1 MVALDTNVFLRLVL
15 DDDPE
20 QTRRARDLVRGTP
33 CFVPLTVILESEWI
47 LRRVYRHSKSA
58 ILLTFERLINT
69 DNITIERIEVV
80 SHAFKL
86 TGQGVDFAD
95 ALHLAT
101 STQCDWF
108 ATFDQDFVKAAK
120 DATPPVRHP

>member
-20 QTRRARDLVRGTP
+20 QTRRARDLVTSTP

-58 ILLTFERLINT
+58 ISQTFERLINT
-69 DNITIERIEVV
+69 DNIAIERIEIV

-86 TGQGVDFAD
+86 TEQGVDFAD
-95 ALHLAT
+95 ALHFAT
-101 STQCDWF
+101 SAQCDWF
-108 ATFDQDFVKAAK
+108 ATFDKAFVKAAK
-120 DATPPVRHP
+120 SSELPVRQP

>member
-20 QTRRARDLVRGTP
+20 QTERARNLVAGTP

-47 LRRVYRHSKSA
+47 LRRVYSYSKSA
-58 ILLTFERLINT
+58 MKRAFVRLTDIE
-69 DNITIERIEVV
+69 NIAIESEDIVNRALE
-80 SHAFKL
+80 L
-86 TGQGVDFAD
+86 NEQGIDFAD
-95 ALHLAT
+95 ALHLAS

-108 ATFDQDFVKAAK
+108 ATFDKRFVKSAEDAA
-120 DATPPVRHP
+120 PPVRQP